1 MLYSLVLKLK
11 NNLEGVNSY
20 QIYSSFLKEVD
31 LYFNERSEKYH
42 QKNQKK
48 PFTISP
54 IYTIDGQSFLRFT
67 FLTDEIFNIGFYI
80 FSNINYF
87 KIKDQKLLIESILI
101 KKSKSYPHLV
111 NKMIDNL
118 DPDKK
123 ELVKNKKIIINF
135 QTPTLFRKA
144 DEYINYFDK
153 EAFDGSFKNKQKE
166 IFDKEIFSLP
176 KYKVLNIKTTTK
188 NYDLPP
194 FNKYYGFVGKVAIFL
209 EDGNLNYFRA
219 ISFFGA
225 GIKTTMGMGQ
235 VLVGF

>member
-1 MLYSLVLKLK
+1 MLYSIVLKLK
-11 NNLEGVNSY
+11 NNLEEINSY
-20 QIYSSFLKEVD
+20 QIYSSFLKELD
-31 LYFNERSEKYH
+31 RYFKEKSEKYH

-54 IYTIDGQSFLRFT
+54 IYTINSQAFLRFT

-80 FSNINYF
+80 FSNINHF

-101 KKSKSYPHLV
+101 KKSKSYPNLL

-135 QTPTLFRKA
+135 QTPTLFRKGSQ
-144 DEYINYFDK
+144 YTNYFEK
-153 EAFDGSFKNKQKE
+153 EAFDGSFKKKQKE
-166 IFDKEIFSLP
+166 IFSQEIWFLP
-176 KYKVLNIKTTTK
+176 KYKILNINTTTK
-188 NYDLPP
+188 KYDLLP
-194 FNKYYGFVGKVAIFL
+194 FNKYYGFVGQVVILL
-209 EDGNLNYFRA
+209 EDGDLNYFKA
-219 ISFFGA
+219 ISFFGT

-235 VLVGF
+235 VLVDF